1 VTSATGRGGLG
12 RRGRRIL
19 GQVPAGEE
27 IGAKQNRLLF
37 GFLEAEVLPPA
48 MGRPSWTSTQ
58 RRGWTLPPCSAVRRR
73 AGTPQRWHVLTI
85 EAGEITDIQDDTDQL
100 QGCVLSPLCA
110 GDAPEQ
116 PQSQATT
123 D

>member
-1 VTSATGRGGLG
+1 M
-12 RRGRRIL
+12 
-19 GQVPAGEE
+19 PDAGH
-27 IGAKQNRLLF
+27 F
-37 GFLEAEVLPPA
+37 DLEDVCSPT
-48 MGRPSWTSTQ
+48 SWTSDDGQ
-58 RRGWTLPPCSAVRRR
+58 SGPIAW
-73 AGTPQRWHVLTI
+73 AGTTQGTAARVRPQSPGVRYGSGHVLTI
-85 EAGEITDIQDDTDQL
+85 EAGEIIDIQDDTDQL

>member
-1 VTSATGRGGLG
+1 VAALAAEVAAF
-12 RRGRRIL
+12 L

-37 GFLEAEVLPPA
+37 SFLEAEVLPPA

-58 RRGWTLPPCSAVRRR
+58 RRGWTLPPPCSAVRRR

-110 GDAPEQ
+110 GDTPGQ

>member
-1 VTSATGRGGLG
+1 VTSATRRGGLG

-48 MGRPSWTSTQ
+48 MGAAELDIDPTPWSDVAA
-58 RRGWTLPPCSAVRRR
+58 AVF
-73 AGTPQRWHVLTI
+73 GCTPTRWNTPTM
-85 EAGEITDIQDDTDQL
+85 ARTD
-100 QGCVLSPLCA
+100 P
-110 GDAPEQ
+110 
-116 PQSQATT
+116 
-123 D
+123 

>member
-1 VTSATGRGGLG
+1 MAALAAEVAAFLD
-12 RRGRRIL
+12 
-19 GQVPAGEE
+19 QVPAGEE
-27 IGAKQNRLLF
+27 IGAKQNCLLS

-48 MGRPSWTSTQ
+48 MGAAELDIDPTPW
-58 RRGWTLPPCSAVRRR
+58 LHVAAPCSAVRRR

-116 PQSQATT
+116 PQSQETT